1 MRKWRQGVRVMGVRR
16 RRKLVVVMVAS
27 LVSLPACL
35 GIVSPAWA
43 NEPTGDFAVFK
54 QCPRFTPGVELCLY
68 SQLLSGELAIGKQVL
83 PVLSPVTLQGG
94 IAFNE
99 ATFAESFVGALNG
112 ETISRTPQS
121 IPGGL
126 TGLIDCEEIG
136 GKGSL
141 ERARR
146 RTCRAVL
153 QNDWLT
159 AVSATIELARPA
171 NEIVINTAN
180 AENAVGTALS
190 LPLRIHL
197 ENPLL
202 GRECYIGSS
211 ASPIAANL
219 TSGTTSP
226 PEPNKPISGKIGVIS
241 AKDEFNFI
249 ELTENTLV
257 DNAFSVPSATGCGGY
272 LSFIIDPLIDSKL
285 GLPSP
290 AGNNTDIQ
298 NNTTDEATTVG
309 VIASEQPTPPS
320 EERGHGHGRGPGRWR
335 RY

>member
-1 MRKWRQGVRVMGVRR
+1 MRKWRQGVLVRGVR
-16 RRKLVVVMVAS
+16 RRKLVVMMGAAFVP
-27 LVSLPACL
+27 LLACL
-35 GIVSPAWA
+35 GIVSPALA
-43 NEPTGDFAVFK
+43 NEPTGDYAVFA

-68 SQLLSGELAIGKQVL
+68 SQMLSGELVLGKQTV
-83 PVLSPVTLQGG
+83 PVVTPVTLQGG

-99 ATFAESFVGALNG
+99 TTFAETFVGALDG
-112 ETISRTPQS
+112 ETISRTPQNVT
-121 IPGGL
+121 GGL
-126 TGLIDCEEIG
+126 ASLIDCEEIG
-136 GKGSL
+136 GRGFL

-153 QNDWLT
+153 QNAWLT

-171 NEIVINTAN
+171 NEIVINTSN
-180 AENAVGTALS
+180 AENAEGTALS

-211 ASPIAANL
+211 TSPIVANL
-219 TSGTTSP
+219 TSGRTSP
-226 PEPNKPISGKIGVIS
+226 PEPNKPISGKIGKIS

-257 DNAFSVPSATGCGGY
+257 DNAFSVPSVTGCGGY

-285 GLPSP
+285 GLPSA
-290 AGNNTDIQ
+290 AGNNTVIQ
-298 NNTTDEATTVG
+298 NNITDEATTVG
-309 VIASEQPTPPS
+309 VIASEQPSPPS
-320 EERGHGHGRGPGRWR
+320 EERGHGHGGKGPGRWHH
-335 RY
+335 Y